1 MRAELDTEGGVRHHG
16 RSELSEADSDIKG
29 GVGL

>member
-1 MRAELDTEGGVRHHG
+1 MKAGSDNEGGVRHHG